1 MSTKISGFD
10 NRPVGVGADKNVSR
24 KRETSVEAADTPAN
38 ASAVRITDQ
47 ARQLAALEQAIQAMP
62 VVNEVRVA
70 AIRTAIEDGTYE
82 VHPERIAEKLLGL
95 EQDINATAE
104 K

>member
-10 NRPVGVGADKNVSR
+10 SRPVSVGGDKSVSR
-24 KRETSVEAADTPAN
+24 KGTTDADGAQAAQS
-38 ASAVRITDQ
+38 ASPVRITEQ

-62 VVNEVRVA
+62 VVNEARIA

-95 EQDINATAE
+95 EQDLNTAE
-104 K
+104 S